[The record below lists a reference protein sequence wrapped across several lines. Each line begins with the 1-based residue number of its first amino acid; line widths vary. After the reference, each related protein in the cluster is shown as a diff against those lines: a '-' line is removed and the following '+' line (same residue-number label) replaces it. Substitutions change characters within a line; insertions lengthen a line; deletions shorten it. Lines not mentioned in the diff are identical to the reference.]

1 MSWLSKCYNPLL
13 PPFRKVGT
21 TRSRGGVGGFEKFSF
36 QECFLNLKQLEAF
49 YLVVKRGSYT
59 KAAEE
64 LNVTQPAVTMQVKSL
79 EKSLNLKLI
88 QPLGKRVQLSE
99 AGELL
104 YQYAGKIFGLVD
116 EANEKMRDFKKLMRG
131 TLKIGTTKNY
141 ARYIMPSLLS
151 EFQGRFPRTKVILD
165 EGNSENMARSVLEM
179 ENELA
184 LISQL
189 NLDRKIK
196 THFFSTVE
204 FVLVASPEHRFSQ
217 RKSISLRELNGEPV
231 ILREKGSGSRAA
243 ILRKF
248 QEYGIWPSVIIEASS
263 LDFIVGYV
271 KQNKA
276 VSFMFEPD
284 IKEELGKETL
294 KVISIEEGNITF
306 FTDIIYHTEKALSPP
321 AQAFL
326 KMVEEL
332 KGEFTLPSAMS
343 TH

>member
-1 MSWLSKCYNPLL
+1 LQPTHYGSSIQGD
-13 PPFRKVGT
+13 V
-21 TRSRGGVGGFEKFSF
+21 
-36 QECFLNLKQLEAF
+36 LNLKQLEAF

-59 KAAEE
+59 RAAED

-79 EKSLNLKLI
+79 ERSLNLKLI
-88 QPLGKRVQLSE
+88 EQLGKRVQLSE

-104 YQYAGKIFGLVD
+104 YQYAGKIFDLVG
-116 EANEKMRDFKKLMRG
+116 EANDKMKDFKKLMRG

-151 EFQGRFPRTKVILD
+151 EFQKRFPRTKVILD
-165 EGNSENMARSVLEM
+165 EGNSEDMARSVLDRK
-179 ENELA
+179 NELA

-189 NLDRKIK
+189 NLDRRMKAL
-196 THFFSTVE
+196 FFSTVE

-217 RKSISLRELNGEPV
+217 RKSVSLRELNGEPV

-243 ILRKF
+243 VLRKF
-248 QEYGIWPSVIIEASS
+248 QEYGIWPSVIIEAGS

-271 KQNKA
+271 EQNKG

-284 IKEELGKETL
+284 IKEELEKGAL
-294 KVISIEEGNITF
+294 KVIPVEEGNILF
-306 FTDIIYHTEKALSPP
+306 FTDLIYDSEKPLSPP
-321 AQAFL
+321 AQAFT

-332 KGEFTLPSAMS
+332 KRTLILPSS
-343 TH
+343 ITTHG

>member
-1 MSWLSKCYNPLL
+1 M
-13 PPFRKVGT
+13 
-21 TRSRGGVGGFEKFSF
+21 
-36 QECFLNLKQLEAF
+36 NLKQLEAF
-49 YLVVKRGSYT
+49 YLVVKRGSFT

-79 EKSLNLKLI
+79 ERSLNLKLI
-88 QPLGKRVQLSE
+88 QQLGKRVQLSE

-104 YQYAGKIFGLVD
+104 YQYAGKIFDLAD

-151 EFQGRFPRTKVILD
+151 EFQRRFPRTKVILD

-196 THFFSTVE
+196 SLFFSTVE
-204 FVLVASPEHRFSQ
+204 FVLVASPEHRFSE

-284 IKEELGKETL
+284 IKEELEKGTL
-294 KVISIEEGNITF
+294 KVILIEEGNIIF
-306 FTDIIYHTEKALSPP
+306 FTDIIYHGEKSLSPP
-321 AQAFL
+321 AQAFM
-326 KMVEEL
+326 KMVGEL
-332 KGEFTLPSAMS
+332 KGALSLPSAIT

>member
-1 MSWLSKCYNPLL
+1 
-13 PPFRKVGT
+13 
-21 TRSRGGVGGFEKFSF
+21 
-36 QECFLNLKQLEAF
+36 LEAF
-49 YLVVKRGSYT
+49 YLVVKRGSFT

-79 EKSLNLKLI
+79 ERSLNLKLI
-88 QPLGKRVQLSE
+88 QQLGKRVQLSE

-104 YQYAGKIFGLVD
+104 YQYAGKIFDLAD
-116 EANEKMRDFKKLMRG
+116 EANEKMKDFKKLIKG

-151 EFQGRFPRTKVILD
+151 EFQRRFPRTKVILD
-165 EGNSENMARSVLEM
+165 EGNSEDMARSVLEM

-196 THFFSTVE
+196 SLFFSTVE
-204 FVLVASPEHRFSQ
+204 FVLVASLEHRFSE

-284 IKEELGKETL
+284 IKEELEKGTL
-294 KVISIEEGNITF
+294 KVILIEEGNIIF
-306 FTDIIYHTEKALSPP
+306 FTDIIYHGEKSLSPP
-321 AQAFL
+321 AQAFM
-326 KMVEEL
+326 KMVGEL
-332 KGEFTLPSAMS
+332 KGALSLPSAIT

>member
-1 MSWLSKCYNPLL
+1 M
-13 PPFRKVGT
+13 
-21 TRSRGGVGGFEKFSF
+21 
-36 QECFLNLKQLEAF
+36 NLKQLEAF

-59 KAAEE
+59 RAAED

-79 EKSLNLKLI
+79 ERSLNLKLI
-88 QPLGKRVQLSE
+88 EQLGKRVQLSE

-104 YQYAGKIFGLVD
+104 YQYAGKIFDLVG
-116 EANEKMRDFKKLMRG
+116 EANDKMKDFKKLMRG

-151 EFQGRFPRTKVILD
+151 EFQKRFPRTKVILD
-165 EGNSENMARSVLEM
+165 EGNSEDMARSVLERK
-179 ENELA
+179 NELA

-189 NLDRKIK
+189 NLDRRMKAL
-196 THFFSTVE
+196 FFSSVE
-204 FVLVASPEHRFSQ
+204 FVLVASLEHRFSQ
-217 RKSISLRELNGEPV
+217 RKSVSLRELNGEPV

-243 ILRKF
+243 VLRKF

-271 KQNKA
+271 KQNKG

-284 IKEELGKETL
+284 IKEELEKGAL
-294 KVISIEEGNITF
+294 KVIPIEEGNIIF
-306 FTDIIYHTEKALSPP
+306 FTDLIYDSEKSLSPP

-332 KGEFTLPSAMS
+332 KGL
-343 TH
+343 

>member
-1 MSWLSKCYNPLL
+1 
-13 PPFRKVGT
+13 
-21 TRSRGGVGGFEKFSF
+21 
-36 QECFLNLKQLEAF
+36 
-49 YLVVKRGSYT
+49 VVKRKSVT
-59 KAAEE
+59 RAAED
-64 LNVTQPAVTMQVKSL
+64 LNVTQPAVTIQVKSL

-88 QPLGKRVQLSE
+88 QHLGKRVQLTE

-104 YQYAGKIFGLVD
+104 YQYADKIFDLAG
-116 EANEKMRDFKKLMRG
+116 EAKEKMRDFKKLMRG

-151 EFQGRFPRTKVILD
+151 EFQRRFPRIKVILD
-165 EGNSENMARSVLEM
+165 EGNSEDMAGSILDM
-179 ENELA
+179 KNELA

-189 NLDRKIK
+189 NLDRRIK
-196 THFFSTVE
+196 SLFFSTVE
-204 FVLVASPEHRFSQ
+204 FVLVASPEHRFS
-217 RKSISLRELNGEPV
+217 RRESISLRELNGEPV

-284 IKEELGKETL
+284 IKEELDRGTL
-294 KVISIEEGNITF
+294 RVVPIEEGNIIF
-306 FTDIIYHTEKALSPP
+306 FTDVIYYGERLLSPP

-326 KMVEEL
+326 KMVGEL
-332 KGEFTLPSAMS
+332 KKDLALPSAIIAS
-343 TH
+343 